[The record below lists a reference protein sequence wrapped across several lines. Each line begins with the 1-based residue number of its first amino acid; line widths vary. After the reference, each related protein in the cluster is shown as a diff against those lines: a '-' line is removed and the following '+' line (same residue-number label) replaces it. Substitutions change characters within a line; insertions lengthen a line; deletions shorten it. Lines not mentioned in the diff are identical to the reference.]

1 MIQRRL
7 ATFVLFIVMQ
17 AAAVRALHAFHD
29 GITGFSGNPA
39 QNGGLN
45 CNVCHTG
52 GVAPTVTI
60 TGPASVATGATNT
73 YTLRISGGQ
82 QAGGGLNVSADDGEF
97 AVVDPGTQIIDLQ
110 VTHTSPRP
118 VDGNL
123 EVLFSF
129 NWTAPPTAANVVLY
143 GSGNSVNLNHTH
155 DGDQASSTLLPI
167 SVGGGLPTPGESSG
181 SGDPQLLVTS
191 YNKIDG
197 DMAITF
203 GTTCE
208 ATDYNIY
215 HGPLNQVST
224 LALDGSWCSIGATGT
239 YAGFNPQRSDSY
251 FFLVVANRSAF
262 EGSYGLNR
270 LPGGAQ
276 NERVPYAGNACGKIQ
291 SLAQRC
297 D

>member
-1 MIQRRL
+1 MNHRRL
-7 ATFVLFIVMQ
+7 VAVAVFLVMQ
-17 AAAVRALHAFHD
+17 AAAVRALHAYPE
-29 GITGFSGNPA
+29 GITGLSGNPA
-39 QNGGLN
+39 TNGGLN
-45 CNVCHTG
+45 CNVCHSG

-60 TGPASVATGATNT
+60 TGPTSVATGATNT

-82 QAGGGLNVSADDGEF
+82 QVGGGLDVSADDGELS
-97 AVVDPGTQIIDLQ
+97 VSDPGTQLIKLE

-129 NWTAPPTAANVVLY
+129 NWTAPLNAANVVLY
-143 GSGNSVNLNHTH
+143 GSGNSVNLDGTH
-155 DGDQASSTLLPI
+155 DGDQATSTLLPI

-181 SGDPQLLVTS
+181 PGDAPLLVTS

-208 ATDYNIY
+208 ATNYNIY
-215 HGPLNQVST
+215 HGPLNQVGT

-262 EGSYGLNR
+262 EGSYGRNK
-270 LPGGAQ
+270 LPGGAE